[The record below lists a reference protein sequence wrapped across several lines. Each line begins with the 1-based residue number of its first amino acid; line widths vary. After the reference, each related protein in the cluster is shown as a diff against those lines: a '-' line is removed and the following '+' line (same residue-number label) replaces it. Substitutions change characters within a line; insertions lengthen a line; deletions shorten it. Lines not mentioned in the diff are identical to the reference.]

1 MPSEDT
7 KFVALHEHYNG
18 TFSNIKESIKLRD
31 KLLALVLFIL
41 VFIVLYSFWPNDAV
55 NTLTQI
61 ITQKTGVTLNF
72 SDSFLGSMLWFSL
85 LIVIVRYTQTVVY
98 IERQYSY
105 IHKLEEDL
113 HKNYK
118 NSVAF
123 TREGKSYLEK
133 YPIYSDWVCLLYTK
147 IFPAV
152 LLLIV
157 LIKIVSEWALINK
170 ANLLSLLLNTSIV
183 IFILLSIVL
192 YMVFI
197 HKQK

>member
-1 MPSEDT
+1 MLSEDT
-7 KFVALHEHYNG
+7 KFVALHEHYND

-31 KLLALVLFIL
+31 KLLALVLFVL
-41 VFIVLYSFWPNDAV
+41 VFVVLYAFWPNDAV

-61 ITQKTGVTLNF
+61 ATQKMGATLNF

-85 LIVIVRYTQTVVY
+85 LVVIVRYTQTVIY
-98 IERQYSY
+98 IERQYLY

-133 YPIYSDWVCLLYTK
+133 YPIYSDWVCSLYTI

-152 LLLIV
+152 LSLIV
-157 LIKIVSEWALINK
+157 LIKIISEWALISK
-170 ANLLSLLLNTSIV
+170 ANLLSLLLNTSIA

-192 YMVFI
+192 YMMFM